1 MNTKEIETLVA
12 TLLQKKS
19 TDDYE
24 IAKLDREI
32 ESVEVMHERLSAVM
46 RNYFTMDNEQE
57 MAILT
62 VTLEWLETA
71 RKAYSGMLR
80 NKREWYAP
88 LETHDEKNYLPDPA
102 HLQEDKLVEEVEEEE
117 TPEQGFQ
124 WLKSLLVTIC
134 TVGTFELLRFAALK

>member
-1 MNTKEIETLVA
+1 MNTKEIETLVE
-12 TLLQKKS
+12 TILKKKS
-19 TDDYE
+19 TDEYE
-24 IAKLDREI
+24 IAKLDMEI
-32 ESVEVMHERLSAVM
+32 ESVDVMHERLSAVM
-46 RNYFTMDNEQE
+46 KNYFTMENEQE

-88 LETHDEKNYLPDPA
+88 LETHDEKNYLADPA
-102 HLQEDKLVEEVEEEE
+102 HLQEELVTEHVEENI
-117 TPEQGFQ
+117 PEHEFQ